1 MSKEKEQVYS
11 PFRAGVKKFFKNPFS
26 VTGLV
31 VLVVLVLFAV
41 IGPMVTG
48 YDQET
53 MDMMNMLKAPT
64 AQHLLGTDDLGRD
77 ILTRLACG
85 GRVSISVGIFAT
97 MFKLVI
103 GVLLG
108 SIAGLYGGVVDS
120 VIMRITDIIMCF
132 PFFVISLSIAAI
144 TGPSFKNV
152 IFIIGILGWPS
163 VCRIVRSKVLQLK
176 NMEYVEAAQA
186 LGLGAVWL
194 GTWPRADAF
203 LGQKTLFD
211 LPEHILPH
219 SILALGWPEGDLTAP
234 RPDRY
239 EEEKVHWEKW

>member
-31 VLVVLVLFAV
+31 VLVALVLFAV

-85 GRVSISVGIFAT
+85 GRVRRLTLRFAD
-97 MFKLVI
+97 LRI
-103 GVLLG
+103 DA
-108 SIAGLYGGVVDS
+108 AGLGYRQELLAALAGPLVNLVCGALFCMRSPAFAAYSLMLGIYNLLPVWPLDGGRAVRCALAQHLPLARAEAVS
-120 VIMRITDIIMCF
+120 RRSSFAVCAALLLAGIILT
-132 PFFVISLSIAAI
+132 FFRRAGL
-144 TGPSFKNV
+144 
-152 IFIIGILGWPS
+152 WP
-163 VCRIVRSKVLQLK
+163 
-176 NMEYVEAAQA
+176 
-186 LGLGAVWL
+186 L
-194 GTWPRADAF
+194 GTAAY
-203 LGQKTLFD
+203 LTLR
-211 LPEHILPH
+211 LLT
-219 SILALGWPEGDLTAP
+219 LAKRTGE
-234 RPDRY
+234 
-239 EEEKVHWEKW
+239 